1 MSRQPCATLVVAL
14 PTVAG
19 REDHLARCEAALRAT
34 VPADVRLVI
43 DIRKD
48 RATCGEVWN
57 EVARQAQALPPAE
70 YGQVHLLCLADDLEP
85 LHGWY
90 AAAVHV
96 VENLAATPSALIYT
110 AKPGEPDSVESHG
123 DWAARYDAPTAVSM
137 SRIPFCRAE
146 QWVPIPPIHYFSD
159 NAFSSAMQMQ
169 GVQMVA
175 VREYAFRHHWA
186 MAGRHPMND
195 AQWNDEHAT
204 WQRWAQSEL
213 LLRTPRW
220 S

>member
-1 MSRQPCATLVVAL
+1 MSRQLCATLVVAL
-14 PTVAG
+14 PTVTG
-19 REDHLARCEAALRAT
+19 RDEHLARCEAALHAT
-34 VPADVRLVI
+34 VPKDVRLVI
-43 DIRKD
+43 DVRKD

-57 EVARQAQALPPAE
+57 EVAVEAQALAPA
-70 YGQVHLLCLADDLEP
+70 YLLCLADDLEP
-85 LHGWY
+85 LPGWY
-90 AAAVHV
+90 EAAVHV

-110 AKPGEPDSVESHG
+110 AKLGEPDAVESHG

-146 QWVPIPPIHYFSD
+146 QWVPIPAIHYFSD

-169 GVQMVA
+169 GIQMVA

-195 AQWNDEHAT
+195 QQWNDEHAE

-213 LLRTPRW
+213 LQRTPRW